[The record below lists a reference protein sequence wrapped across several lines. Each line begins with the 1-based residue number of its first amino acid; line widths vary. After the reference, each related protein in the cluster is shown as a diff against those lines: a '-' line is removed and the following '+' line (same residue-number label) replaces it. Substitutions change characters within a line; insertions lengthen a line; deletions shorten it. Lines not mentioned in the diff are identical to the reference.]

1 MKGVLI
7 LGTSTGVALFYK
19 AYASNLGLN
28 LHATRDGT
36 VPRASK
42 KDPQFEAM
50 FLSNFVSAL
59 YSNVRNLTSE
69 PVSGDDSLHSLDTG
83 EVRLHFAQDPLT
95 RVLVVISM
103 DRAFDEDASTW
114 FSARVLRA
122 FVAQFQ
128 TTLLDDAQPMSTMR
142 FRKFAGT
149 LSGLFNEYTRHLA
162 LLIPEQIDSEWRPS
176 WMYAHFAP
184 TLAQNLDVSNA
195 VVPKP
200 PPGKKRWF
208 WQSKPPVV
216 ESIAL
221 VEETDDKHFYMLGN
235 ADEGSLPA
243 AAVAELKALVHR
255 TEQTLVAPGVI
266 DIPRSLDLDLVVND
280 VHTRLLLFRCG
291 SVTLAFPSGP
301 THQRI
306 ESSALPT
313 LLQKMYGPVQ
323 SLREFHSFMSLHPP
337 PIARPT

>member
-42 KDPQFEAM
+42 KDSQFEAM

-95 RVLVVISM
+95 RVLVVVSM

-114 FSARVLRA
+114 FSACVLRA

-128 TTLLDDAQPMSTMR
+128 RTLLDDAQPMSTMR

-149 LSGLFNEYTRHLA
+149 LFGLFNDFSRHLA
-162 LLIPEQIDSEWRPS
+162 LLITEQIDSEWRPG
-176 WMYAHFAP
+176 WMYALFAP
-184 TLAQNLDVSNA
+184 TLTQDLDVSNA

-208 WQSKPPVV
+208 WQSKPPLK

-221 VEETDDKHFYMLGN
+221 VEDTDDKHIYMLGDV
-235 ADEGSLPA
+235 DENPLPA
-243 AAVAELKALVHR
+243 AAVAQLEILVHH
-255 TEQTLVAPGVI
+255 TQQTLVAPGVV
-266 DIPRSLDLDLVVND
+266 DIPGSLELDLVVND
-280 VHTRLLLFRCG
+280 VHTNILLLRCG
-291 SVTLAFPSGP
+291 SVILVFPSRAA
-301 THQRI
+301 HQRK
-306 ESSALPT
+306 ESFALPT
-313 LLQKMYGPVQ
+313 LLQNIYGPVQ
-323 SLREFHSFMSLHPP
+323 SLREFHFFMSLHPP
-337 PIARPT
+337 SIARPT